1 MARPTKR
8 KTKHRGNAA
17 GMIEARGVTH
27 ARSGGSAGA
36 RGGGRV
42 DPRMRE
48 PTWKSAF
55 IRAVFAAAVFAVV
68 MLLVLKGKPL
78 SVILTAVFLVALY
91 TPFGFYFDTFIYKRR
106 LAKLGIAAPGA
117 KSSGGTKSSG
127 GSKASAGSK
136 VPPGPKPPKSKR

>member
-27 ARSGGSAGA
+27 ARSGGSTGA

-48 PTWKSAF
+48 PSWKSAF
-55 IRAVFAAAVFAVV
+55 IRAVFAAVVFAVV

-78 SVILTAVFLVALY
+78 SVVFTAIFLVALY

-106 LAKLGIAAPGA
+106 LAKLGVAAPAA
-117 KSSGGTKSSG
+117 KP
-127 GSKASAGSK
+127 SAGSK
-136 VPPGPKPPKSKR
+136 PSASSKPRNGSKPSAGPKAPKSKR